1 MPDHTGKRLEGTIT
15 MKDFRLN
22 QMLMITALMLALAAM
37 LAASPAGARPVDL
50 DGTELKA
57 ADHSVATMPTWQRAI
72 QLRSEALDRYYGLGQ
87 DNTTSTYEKA
97 IQARSEALDRY
108 YGLGDKAENETSNSG
123 WYTGLEYSDL
133 PQPVQSDDGFEWGGV
148 QIGAGA
154 ALAALLLAT
163 LTTIGLRS
171 RGGRPATS

>member
-37 LAASPAGARPVDL
+37 LAGPASARSFDDKASLYMDKAAASQTVNPYVGST
-50 DGTELKA
+50 GTETA
-57 ADHSVATMPTWQRAI
+57 YR
-72 QLRSEALDRYYGLGQ
+72 
-87 DNTTSTYEKA
+87 N
-97 IQARSEALDRY
+97 
-108 YGLGDKAENETSNSG
+108 NG

-133 PQPVQSDDGFEWGGV
+133 PQPVQSDDGFQWGGV

-163 LTTIGLRS
+163 MTTIGLRTK
-171 RGGRPATS
+171 GGRPATS